1 LAVEPTVVVEVQ
13 AVAIPMSWVNLTVR
27 NKDESQFYLDDAITR
42 TVLIHD
48 IFHFVPPLANAA
60 GQVSGPFH
68 PWRDLYQPR
77 IDSNTIIVSMQYTP
91 RLLKPQMW

>member
-1 LAVEPTVVVEVQ
+1 VVVEVQ
-13 AVAIPMSWVNLTVR
+13 AVAIPMPGVNLTVR
-27 NKDESQFYLDDAITR
+27 NKDEFQFYLDDAVTR

-60 GQVSGPFH
+60 GQASGPFH
-68 PWRDLYQPR
+68 PWRDLYQH
-77 IDSNTIIVSMQYTP
+77 SNTTIVSMQDTP